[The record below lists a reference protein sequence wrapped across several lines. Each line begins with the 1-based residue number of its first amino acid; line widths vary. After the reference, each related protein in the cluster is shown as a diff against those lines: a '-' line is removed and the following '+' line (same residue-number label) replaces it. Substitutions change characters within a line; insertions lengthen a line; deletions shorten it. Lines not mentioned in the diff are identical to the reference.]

1 MKGKPDIE
9 GIINIIY
16 PEKGQLVMGSPGLVK
31 DTAIGEF
38 EGMVINGIINK
49 LGGIGCLLRVNT
61 LHAGQAAEDIDASMM
76 KINLHITHLLNFP
89 EIFILIYNSPFFIKF
104 LFSTH

>member
-1 MKGKPDIE
+1 
-9 GIINIIY
+9 
-16 PEKGQLVMGSPGLVK
+16 VK

-61 LHAGQAAEDIDASMM
+61 LHAGQTAKYIDSSMM
-76 KINLHITHLLNFP
+76 KINLHVTHLLHNMVFSPYIIPFFLLNTFFFP
-89 EIFILIYNSPFFIKF
+89 LIY
-104 LFSTH
+104 